1 MLDEEPAKPLL
12 TLMNVGNGVAAHGQ
26 KSGAAISLNMMGT
39 EPISFDL
46 AKEYEKQEQRLQEAK
61 ILEA

>member
-1 MLDEEPAKPLL
+1 
-12 TLMNVGNGVAAHGQ
+12 MNVGNGVAAHGQ

-61 ILEA
+61 LLEA